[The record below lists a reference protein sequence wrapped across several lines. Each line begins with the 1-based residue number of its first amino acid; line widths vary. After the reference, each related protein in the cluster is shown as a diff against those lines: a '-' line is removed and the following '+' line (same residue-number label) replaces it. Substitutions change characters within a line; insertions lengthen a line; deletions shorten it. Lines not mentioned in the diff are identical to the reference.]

1 MCIVILFYSSMYS
14 VVSYRWRHARSQ
26 TSFWLYDHLCSSK
39 CFLQHSNV
47 ASLYKKLMTL
57 NTKFIANH
65 FNDFGGPWAIE
76 SDLLCS
82 VCLRLCPRN
91 NFKVRSDLWLNSW
104 NADILRFKFV
114 GPGHR
119 SKFKATWQ
127 KMFLFF
133 GCGCTIRSDLYILS
147 RQRAGSNVQTAV
159 AQYIIYM
166 PNYCIAVEFFCAEW

>member
-1 MCIVILFYSSMYS
+1 MCIVILFYSLMYS

-26 TSFWLYDHLCSSK
+26 TSFWLYDHLCPSK

-127 KMFLFF
+127 NFSFF
-133 GCGCTIRSDLYILS
+133 RLWMHNTQWSIHSESSEGRIKRANRRCTIYNLH
-147 RQRAGSNVQTAV
+147 A
-159 AQYIIYM
+159 
-166 PNYCIAVEFFCAEW
+166 